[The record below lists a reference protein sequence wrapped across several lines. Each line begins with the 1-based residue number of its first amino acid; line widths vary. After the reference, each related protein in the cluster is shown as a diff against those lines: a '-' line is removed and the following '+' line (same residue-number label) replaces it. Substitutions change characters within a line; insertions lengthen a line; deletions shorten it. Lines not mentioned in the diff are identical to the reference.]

1 MRASMRLVALTFA
14 GGALG
19 AALRFS
25 LTMVWDQF
33 WTIIAIN
40 LVGAALLG
48 WLANSVRM
56 GSAGWHAFLGTGFA
70 GGFTSMSA
78 VAFLFVQQLFV
89 STSIWPLLVLVA
101 HLPVGAG
108 AYWLVKKVTA

>member
-1 MRASMRLVALTFA
+1 MRLAALTFA

-33 WTIIAIN
+33 WTLIAIN
-40 LVGAALLG
+40 LIGAALLG
-48 WLANSVRM
+48 WLGNSVRM
-56 GSAGWHAFLGTGFA
+56 SSAGWQAFLGTGFA

-78 VAFLFVQQLFV
+78 VAFMFVQQLFV
-89 STSIWPLLVLVA
+89 SPTVWPIVILVA
-101 HLPVGAG
+101 HLPLGAG
-108 AYWLVKKVTA
+108 AYWLVKRVTA